1 MDVKHGYFEMKVHTL
16 EKALQDAVKDNQA
29 SRAKASEF
37 IASIKKTIFHV
48 TKFIH
53 DDILEQHDLNLKNIA
68 SEMQRVSNCMESIN
82 SLKNQL
88 SQSITP
94 YRDEGKPMYRE
105 IRLALEITMNKV
117 NGKCPKYANEKSD
130 QRYFTEGGF
139 IVTSDYVVIH
149 DRISDALKGF
159 CTMKKSMRSP
169 IDFWGQGDQSDVEY
183 NNSQD
188 DYF

>member
-105 IRLALEITMNKV
+105 IRLALENTIDLATE
-117 NGKCPKYANEKSD
+117 KCPRYAEQESELP
-130 QRYFTEGGF
+130 YFTERGF
-139 IVTSDYVVIH
+139 STDGPTIIH
-149 DRISDALKGF
+149 NRIFTALTDSCKIKNIERSLLHIF
-159 CTMKKSMRSP
+159 AIRRSP
-169 IDFWGQGDQSDVEY
+169 SMSNSAIDG
-183 NNSQD
+183 
-188 DYF
+188 